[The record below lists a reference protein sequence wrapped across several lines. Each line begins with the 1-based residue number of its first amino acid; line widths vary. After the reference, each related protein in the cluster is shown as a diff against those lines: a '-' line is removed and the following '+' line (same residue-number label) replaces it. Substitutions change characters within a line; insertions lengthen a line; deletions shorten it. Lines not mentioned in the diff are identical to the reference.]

1 MPFSIA
7 KKVCTLERC
16 TKTGLVLRKE
26 SMIDPLIFFTAKSIH
41 MEVSAQTS
49 ELGQIQDWKVEVN
62 SSRDT
67 IRSMQ
72 NRLELLSSKKSDEDS
87 LAQIEHFQNQ
97 FIRQLEVSDE
107 MFHDLKQCAKKI
119 SNNGQLAVLHDDRPV
134 DDCATMEDRMQTFRK
149 LYNELQEEFNAFS
162 AFS

>member
-1 MPFSIA
+1 
-7 KKVCTLERC
+7 
-16 TKTGLVLRKE
+16 
-26 SMIDPLIFFTAKSIH
+26 

-49 ELGQIQDWKVEVN
+49 ELEQIQDWKVEVN
-62 SSRDT
+62 SVRDT

-72 NRLELLSSKKSDEDS
+72 QRLELLSGKKKDEDS

>member
-1 MPFSIA
+1 MQ
-7 KKVCTLERC
+7 
-16 TKTGLVLRKE
+16 
-26 SMIDPLIFFTAKSIH
+26 
-41 MEVSAQTS
+41 MEVSAQIS
-49 ELGQIQDWKVEVN
+49 DLGQINDWKAAIN
-62 SSRDT
+62 DARDT

-72 NRLELLSSKKSDEDS
+72 NRLAALSHSKTDDES
-87 LAQIEHFQNQ
+87 PAQIEHFQNA

-119 SNNGQLAVLHDDRPV
+119 SNNGQVAILHDDRPV

-149 LYNELQEEFNAFS
+149 LYNELQDEFNNFS

>member
-1 MPFSIA
+1 
-7 KKVCTLERC
+7 
-16 TKTGLVLRKE
+16 
-26 SMIDPLIFFTAKSIH
+26 
-41 MEVSAQTS
+41 MEVSP
-49 ELGQIQDWKVEVN
+49 QISDLEQINDWKEEVN
-62 SSRDT
+62 SARET

-72 NRLELLSSKKSDEDS
+72 SRLATLSHSKTDDES
-87 LAQIEHFQNQ
+87 PAQIEHFQNA

-119 SNNGQLAVLHDDRPV
+119 SNNGQLSVLHDDRPV

-149 LYNELQEEFNAFS
+149 LYNELQDEFNHFS

>member
-1 MPFSIA
+1 
-7 KKVCTLERC
+7 
-16 TKTGLVLRKE
+16 
-26 SMIDPLIFFTAKSIH
+26 MIDPLIIFTAKSIH

-49 ELGQIQDWKVEVN
+49 ELEQIQDWKVEVN
-62 SSRDT
+62 GVRDT
-67 IRSMQ
+67 VRSMQ
-72 NRLELLSSKKSDEDS
+72 NRLELLSNKTNDEDS

-119 SNNGQLAVLHDDRPV
+119 SNHGQLAVLHDDRPV

-149 LYNELQEEFNAFS
+149 LYNELHEEFNVFS